1 MQPMLNIA
9 LRAARSA
16 GEVILRGYEQLD
28 LLEVSEKAPHD
39 FVTQIDTAAERTII
53 KTLRKAYPDHSIFG
67 EESGHREGK
76 DSGKDYLWIID
87 PLDGTSNFI
96 HGIPHFAV
104 SIACQYKGRIEHAVV
119 LDPIRGEEFTASRGK
134 GAQLNG
140 HRIRVSNRKQ
150 MHDALIGTG
159 IPFRQDQMKHAEAY
173 FGMMKSIAEKT
184 AGIRRGGA
192 AALDLAYVAAGRLDG
207 FWEYGLNQY
216 DMAAGILLILESGGL
231 IGDFSG
237 SHSYFESG
245 QVACGNPKCFKSLL
259 QLIHPFLTPDMKKA

>member
-28 LLEVSEKAPHD
+28 RLEVTEKGPHD

-53 KTLRKAYPDHSIFG
+53 KALRKAYPDHSIFG

-104 SIACQYKGRIEHAVV
+104 SIACQYRGRIEHAVV

-150 MHDALIGTG
+150 MHDTLIGTG

-237 SHSYFESG
+237 SHSYFDSG
-245 QVACGNPKCFKSLL
+245 QVVCGNPKCFKSLL
-259 QLIHPFLTPDMKKA
+259 QLIHPYLTPDMKKV